1 MDPQTY
7 CNQKA
12 YQSGSSFYYSFLF
25 LPKPKK
31 EAMLALYAYC
41 REIDDVVD
49 EIKDPLVAS
58 KTLTWWHDET
68 ERLFHGSPQHP
79 VTKALKLHMQ
89 AIAWPKSLFF
99 DLLVGMHT
107 DLQDPYFETFQELE
121 HYCYCV
127 AGSVGILSTYIFS
140 FQNPSTLEYAKHLGT
155 CLQLINIV
163 RDLGEDLRRNRVYLP
178 EEDLQHFKLSRQKLL
193 NLEYSAADLQPL
205 LILQANRARNF
216 YHLAM
221 HHLSKQDRK
230 QQKAGLIMAN
240 IYLELLHLLE
250 KEKFDVLTKKIKLT
264 PLKKFWIA
272 WQTLRKE
279 KKCI

>member
-7 CNQKA
+7 CNHKA

-25 LPKPKK
+25 LPKPQK

-58 KTLTWWHDET
+58 KTLSWWHDET
-68 ERLFHGSPQHP
+68 ERLFQGSPQHP
-79 VTKALKLHMQ
+79 VTKALFVHLQ
-89 AIAWPKSLFF
+89 SVAWPKSLFY
-99 DLLVGMHT
+99 DLLTGMST
-107 DLQDPYFETFQELE
+107 DLQDPYFETFQDLE
-121 HYCYCV
+121 RYCYCV
-127 AGSVGILSTYIFS
+127 AGSVGILSTYVFS

-178 EEDLQHFKLSRQKLL
+178 EEDLLHFKLSRHKLL
-193 NLEYSAADLQPL
+193 NLEYSAKDLQPL
-205 LILQANRARNF
+205 LTLQANRAKNF
-216 YHLAM
+216 FELAM
-221 HHLSKQDRK
+221 RHLSSHDRK
-230 QQKAGLIMAN
+230 HQKAGLIMAN
-240 IYLELLHLLE
+240 IYLKLLQLLE
-250 KEKFDVLTKKIKLT
+250 QEKFEVLEKKIKLT
-264 PLKKFWIA
+264 PLKKLWIA

-279 KKCI
+279 KKIL